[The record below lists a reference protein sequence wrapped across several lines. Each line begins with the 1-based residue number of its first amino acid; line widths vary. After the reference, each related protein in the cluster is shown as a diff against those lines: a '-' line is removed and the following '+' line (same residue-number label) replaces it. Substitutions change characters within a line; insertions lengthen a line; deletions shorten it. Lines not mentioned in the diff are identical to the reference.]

1 MADTKK
7 GSKEHSHHQIHGLSR
22 GRPLIINRIWAIS
35 LAYLML
41 QGSIESTQGAAG
53 NQRMHKEKE
62 KERLKFY
69 VLM

>member
-1 MADTKK
+1 
-7 GSKEHSHHQIHGLSR
+7 
-22 GRPLIINRIWAIS
+22 
-35 LAYLML
+35 ML